1 MKGDLHTGPFTLM
14 AAEGSTLSGV
24 VTSEMVSG
32 VLQEVVSLLPVI
44 IPAMIGFIAIRK
56 GVSFVLGMLRSA

>member
-1 MKGDLHTGPFTLM
+1 MEG
-14 AAEGSTLSGV
+14 AAASSLALASV
-24 VTSEMVSG
+24 VTSDMVSG
-32 VLQEVVSLLPVI
+32 VLSEVVGLLPVV

>member
-1 MKGDLHTGPFTLM
+1 MGPMFL
-14 AAEGSTLSGV
+14 AEAGSQLSTV
-24 VTSEMVSG
+24 VTSDMVSG
-32 VLQEVVSLLPVI
+32 VLQEVISLLPVI